1 MNYNSNEHYKKT
13 NFSEILQTPQI
24 QENNFISIIKKYED
38 ISKNILSSDKNKIE
52 EKNLPNTELDIHQPN
67 NPKNLENL
75 KDSEDLLNDKSKIVE
90 ISENG
95 SIRIKNNIFFQDK
108 NDNVNFKLENNNIL
122 NFDDK
127 AENIFLNY
135 NSSNKNKKKENTDFV
150 LEDIPININND
161 NYENKWKKFFLLYK
175 ERYLNLIKKNIF
187 NILDN
192 LINSKINSKIKL
204 PKSHNENINEESNIR
219 NSYNTQSIRDSTDS
233 RVSYENLTNI
243 ITTTKINNLGN
254 SSDFKNTINNIN
266 ININN
271 SQLIMPTITKFND
284 KSENLSSSIRKN
296 NYKATNISKLFNI
309 NNNSILLDYDKF
321 KNMIDFIKYKEN
333 IYMNN
338 INDNDSA
345 NVRISLDSDNK
356 KKEYNIY
363 TINEEDNESYDSLS
377 LQKSKKNSAKIT
389 PIKIESKKS
398 SFKDMEG
405 SNNFNNL
412 NNLSNIFNY
421 NKDNNYKSKIIEKI
435 DIEKNE
441 EEMPKINNNNK
452 EKKIITIDLDLN
464 KNKIKEDNNLNNSN
478 DMEISDNEKVDEK
491 NEVKNYMTPESKEK
505 TIEKLYESTKIE
517 GNKKQE
523 LKEFIID
530 SNKLKFSDFNNIMND
545 IEENEE
551 NKNKTKNEEEFNK
564 GKNQDKDTN
573 KEEIESF
580 KILNISKKN
589 HEEEI
594 PLNPNIQ
601 NSLKDSSHIHDS
613 KIFESNLS
621 EHNDINTENKKD
633 IVDSNSNYHF
643 ASSIHNINDNTLKEF
658 LRFSVNDINN
668 NKIIFSK
675 DNNAQNS
682 KICTIPLDSYYYIL
696 QLCFKKKLLI
706 SKKYEKF
713 IKKLMNIL
721 EKNESYEIISNEE
734 KNYGVMVDEEIKNFE
749 TNLKNLKNSYID
761 LIIKKK
767 KKLEKEK
774 LEIDN
779 IVEQENN
786 IRKIFNNLIALGQNN
801 GNKKKI
807 FLKKIKDVL
816 KKYNKIKKEEIN
828 EAKNKECKIQN
839 KLKLTNDNDLL
850 SNIRRR
856 KIFTFVSVLVPLL
869 FIFKYFVRYSK

>member
-1 MNYNSNEHYKKT
+1 M
-13 NFSEILQTPQI
+13 
-24 QENNFISIIKKYED
+24 
-38 ISKNILSSDKNKIE
+38 
-52 EKNLPNTELDIHQPN
+52 
-67 NPKNLENL
+67 
-75 KDSEDLLNDKSKIVE
+75 
-90 ISENG
+90 
-95 SIRIKNNIFFQDK
+95 
-108 NDNVNFKLENNNIL
+108 
-122 NFDDK
+122 
-127 AENIFLNY
+127 
-135 NSSNKNKKKENTDFV
+135 
-150 LEDIPININND
+150 
-161 NYENKWKKFFLLYK
+161 
-175 ERYLNLIKKNIF
+175 
-187 NILDN
+187 
-192 LINSKINSKIKL
+192 INSKINSKIKL
-204 PKSHNENINEESNIR
+204 PKSHNENINDELNIR

-296 NYKATNISKLFNI
+296 NYQATNISKLFNI

-551 NKNKTKNEEEFNK
+551 NKNKTKNEEEFNNE
-564 GKNQDKDTN
+564 KNQDKDTN

-721 EKNESYEIISNEE
+721 EKNESYQIISNEE

-761 LIIKKK
+761 LII
-767 KKLEKEK
+767 
-774 LEIDN
+774 
-779 IVEQENN
+779 
-786 IRKIFNNLIALGQNN
+786 
-801 GNKKKI
+801 
-807 FLKKIKDVL
+807 
-816 KKYNKIKKEEIN
+816 
-828 EAKNKECKIQN
+828 
-839 KLKLTNDNDLL
+839 
-850 SNIRRR
+850 
-856 KIFTFVSVLVPLL
+856 
-869 FIFKYFVRYSK
+869 